1 MVWVDTETTGL
12 DPEKDY
18 LLEVCVAVTTIN
30 FEILGSLSCI
40 VNNGIAVSVLKEM
53 SVPAVVEMHQ
63 NSGLWEQIYNRGTS
77 PVDAEQSLLTFLS
90 KYVDLGMAPMCGS
103 TIGFD
108 RAFLK
113 KQMPELEKYFH
124 YRSIDVST
132 VKELARRWNKPAFEK
147 RPDEAHKAHRAF
159 ADIKASIEELHYYRR
174 TFFHTT

>member
-1 MVWVDTETTGL
+1 MVWVDVETNGL
-12 DPEKDY
+12 DPEYNY
-18 LLEVCVAVTTIN
+18 LLEVCVAVTTVN

-40 VNNGIAVSVLKEM
+40 IKHLVTVPQIQEM
-53 SVPAVVEMHQ
+53 SPPAVLQMHKE
-63 NSGLWEQIYNRGTS
+63 SGLWDQIPERGVS
-77 PVDAEQSLLTFLS
+77 HFEAQESLLTFLS
-90 KYVDLGMAPMCGS
+90 KYVGPGEAPMCGS

-113 KQMPELEKYFH
+113 RWMPELEKYFH

-147 RPDEAHKAHRAF
+147 RPDEKLKAHRAF
-159 ADIKASIEELHYYRR
+159 SDIKASIEELHYYRR